1 MVTGTDLTS
10 DERAESN
17 GRRTNGRAS
26 AKLWVAAGIAGI
38 VILGAWLK
46 YSPGASG
53 SSAGAPPA
61 ALPQVV
67 VSKPLAQDIDTRLGF
82 LGQFAAVSQVEL
94 RAQVGGTLTGIFFKD
109 GDIVRKGE
117 LLFAIEARSFE
128 ITLAEAKAQLEGA
141 AAPLGM
147 GRPELSPAQ
156 EP

>member
-67 VSKPLAQDIDTRLGF
+67 VSKPLVQDLDARLGF
-82 LGQFAAVSQVEL
+82 LEDW
-94 RAQVGGTLTGIFFKD
+94 I
-109 GDIVRKGE
+109 I
-117 LLFAIEARSFE
+117 
-128 ITLAEAKAQLEGA
+128 LA
-141 AAPLGM
+141 
-147 GRPELSPAQ
+147 
-156 EP
+156 